1 MNNED
6 EFREVISSMVG
17 ETHSLFGTTIRTIR
31 KEDERKTAAKSVA
44 PRHRLLVLL
53 NAAELTLKGLP
64 KTVTNPWFIAELKA
78 TIEVVRKWKT
88 EPIWKE
94 IEPSLVN
101 SSTFTHTV
109 VMLQLAEHLRR
120 EGHQVEVIPTST
132 SPTPDLR
139 IKAIGG
145 TQEWFRVEFYQPSAL
160 DGFRGDL
167 TDKQVE
173 GIVKK
178 IRDKASAQIRDEIGV
193 VAVCGYNQSKTNVAK
208 LRLGLETWL
217 QRTTRTNFG
226 GVILE
231 VLSVLFR
238 RGENELSFQPTI
250 SVEFIANPNYFGNVS
265 ISDKTSGNAA
275 NLISEPLSD
284 INTEDILKGIYAPM
298 PAMAPTSPSPKA
310 PVATR
315 SLSILDVVESDRA
328 VIVDKTRTLP
338 FLFRGEGDID
348 YVCGGCGRLLVSRT
362 WRLSLSNI
370 VLECPTCE
378 SNNTIPMMPEPS
390 NPKFNRIGIAEGRYM
405 MESAVELKRG
415 IQLMGMKMG
424 KERLQQMIE
433 RAKAQESGNKTI
445 QSALDKAD
453 ASPT

>member
-1 MNNED
+1 
-6 EFREVISSMVG
+6 MVG
-17 ETHSLFGTTIRTIR
+17 EADSLFGATIRR
-31 KEDERKTAAKSVA
+31 VRVEDKRKTIARSVA

-53 NAAELTLKGLP
+53 DAAEMTLKGLP

-78 TIEVVRKWKT
+78 AIEVVRKWKT

-101 SSTFTHTV
+101 SSTFTHTIA
-109 VMLQLAEHLRR
+109 MLQLAEHLRR
-120 EGHQVEVIPTST
+120 EGHQVEVIPAST

-145 TQEWFRVEFYQPSAL
+145 TQEWFRVEFYQPSVL

-167 TDKQVE
+167 TDKRVE

-178 IRDKASAQIRDEIGV
+178 VRDKASNQIRDEMGV

-217 QRTTRTNFG
+217 QRTTRINFG
-226 GVILE
+226 GIILE
-231 VLSVLFR
+231 VLGVLFR
-238 RGENELSFQPTI
+238 RGESELSFQPTI
-250 SVEFIANPNYFGNVS
+250 SVEFVANPNYFGNVS
-265 ISDKTSGNAA
+265 ISDKTSGNAS
-275 NLISEPLSD
+275 NLISEPLFD
-284 INTEDILKGIYAPM
+284 IKTEDILKGVYIPV
-298 PAMAPTSPSPKA
+298 PIMAPPSSA
-310 PVATR
+310 PRAPTTTQP
-315 SLSILDVVESDRA
+315 LSTTDVLEGDRT
-328 VIVDKTRTLP
+328 VIVDKARTLP

-348 YVCGGCGRLLVSRT
+348 YVCGKCDRLLVSRT
-362 WRLSLSNI
+362 WRLSLSNV

-378 SNNTIPMMPEPS
+378 SNNVIPMMPEPS
-390 NPKFNRIGIAEGRYM
+390 NPKFNRIGITEGRYM
-405 MESAVELKRG
+405 MESAIELKRG
-415 IQLMGMKMG
+415 VQLMGMKMG

-433 RAKAQESGNKTI
+433 RAKAQESGSKTI
-445 QSALDKAD
+445 QSALDKAE